1 MRMDIDAY
9 QLAAL
14 LALVLVAA
22 LAVAVR
28 PVINAL
34 RLWREASP
42 GTRRTG
48 HPTASDY
55 YARTLQQAAEVV
67 GGEANLAT
75 ALQVPPHALRR
86 WLEGEESPPIQ
97 VHLAALDLITRRTR
111 KRPKRR
117 NARTP

>member
-1 MRMDIDAY
+1 MNIDPY
-9 QLAAL
+9 QLVAA

-22 LAVAVR
+22 LAVGVR
-28 PVINAL
+28 LIINAL
-34 RLWREASP
+34 RLRREPSP
-42 GTRRTG
+42 AARRTG
-48 HPTASDY
+48 PIASDY

-75 ALQVPPHALRR
+75 ALNVPPEALRR

-97 VHLAALDLITRRTR
+97 VHLAALDLVTRRTG
-111 KRPKRR
+111 KPPKQK